1 MSDFK
6 TRLKVEREELGAK
19 LEKLEHFLT
28 TDNLDGI
35 DKVQQELLK
44 LQAKVMSTYLCVL
57 NSRIELM

>member
-6 TRLKVEREELGAK
+6 TRLKAEREELGAK

-35 DKVQQELLK
+35 EKVQQELLK
-44 LQAKVMSTYLCVL
+44 LQAKAMNTYLCVL